1 MEIKLGEDQI
11 NSLNS
16 IKNFIKSDKLC
27 YSLIGYAG
35 TGKSTL
41 IKEIIDYLEKE
52 WINYILCAP
61 THKAKVVLERFTN
74 REGVTLHKLLSLS
87 PNIEILNLDFR
98 ELQFSM
104 GNKPLFPYKGVI
116 ICDESSMVNDELF
129 KMLEEK

>member
-41 IKEIIDYLEKE
+41 IKEIIDYLEK
-52 WINYILCAP
+52 
-61 THKAKVVLERFTN
+61 
-74 REGVTLHKLLSLS
+74 
-87 PNIEILNLDFR
+87 
-98 ELQFSM
+98 
-104 GNKPLFPYKGVI
+104 
-116 ICDESSMVNDELF
+116 
-129 KMLEEK
+129 